1 MNPAEIIKKVNEHAP
16 DHGADCDCEL
26 TPMIDAILSATKAM
40 TELNAQ
46 FAILAATHPAL
57 AAALGLAQIDP
68 TPTQERP
75 KPANVGSSEGMGLE
89 GALIGARETKPER
102 PREGE

>member
-1 MNPAEIIKKVNEHAP
+1 MNPAEIVKKVNEHAP
-16 DHGADCDCEL
+16 DHGADCGCEL

-46 FAILAATHPAL
+46 FASLAAMHPGL
-57 AAALGLAQIDP
+57 VAALGPAQIAP
-68 TPTQERP
+68 THGQERP
-75 KPANVGSSEGMGLE
+75 KPANVGTGEGVGLE
-89 GALIGARETKPER
+89 GAQIGTREIDPKR